1 VSTLIDRG
9 TCLNEKCSYKDC
21 MFVPVAVGAATDQTD
36 MFELIIE
43 GADVSSDIMANDS
56 ALMAA
61 VALWRS

>member
-1 VSTLIDRG
+1 MEDSWETLRLEDR
-9 TCLNEKCSYKDC
+9 TQWLRDDC
-21 MFVPVAVGAATDQTD
+21 IEVLRLLLDAGMK
-36 MFELIIE
+36 FELIIE

>member
-1 VSTLIDRG
+1 
-9 TCLNEKCSYKDC
+9 